1 MWEVGFKNFLLE
13 VLELFFGEISIKT
26 NEIELVLSKKGED
39 MVAIT
44 LKDNGIEFK
53 KVLAYEELYDILVPD
68 HKMEYLYLF
77 QDVIEGLQKPEV
89 ILKSM
94 LPAIM
99 EMKEDMEKPEVV
111 ELIGDIRFEI
121 NGKVYEQLAF
131 M

>member
-68 HKMEYLYLF
+68 HKMKYLYLF
-77 QDVIEGLQKPEV
+77 QDVLEGLQKPEA

-99 EMKEDMEKPEVV
+99 EMKKDMEKPEVV
-111 ELIGDIRFEI
+111 ELVGDIRFEI

>member
-44 LKDNGIEFK
+44 LKDNIEFK

-77 QDVIEGLQKPEV
+77 QDVLEGLQKPEV

-111 ELIGDIRFEI
+111 ELVGDIRFEI

>member
-68 HKMEYLYLF
+68 HKMKYLYLF
-77 QDVIEGLQKPEV
+77 QDVLEGLQKPEA

-111 ELIGDIRFEI
+111 ELVGDIRFEI